1 MMELNRMKIT
11 RSFRSGAFFIDKC
24 SLLLYTV
31 IEMRDSMDIIID
43 NSASVPIYEQ
53 LQNQI
58 RDQIIN
64 DVLAYDEKLPS
75 IRVLA
80 KDLSISIM
88 TVKKAYDAL
97 EADGFIVTRQGKGS
111 FVAEKNENVAREILQ
126 KEIEGHME
134 AIVAIAKDHG
144 IAKKDIVAMLDV
156 LFGGE

>member
-1 MMELNRMKIT
+1 
-11 RSFRSGAFFIDKC
+11 
-24 SLLLYTV
+24 
-31 IEMRDSMDIIID
+31 MDIIID
-43 NSASVPIYEQ
+43 NYASVPIYEQ
-53 LQNQI
+53 LRNQI

-64 DVLAYDEKLPS
+64 DVLAYDEQLPS

-111 FVAEKNENVAREILQ
+111 FVAEKNENVAREIVQ
-126 KEIEGHME
+126 RQIEGHME

-156 LFGGE
+156 LFGGD

>member
-1 MMELNRMKIT
+1 
-11 RSFRSGAFFIDKC
+11 
-24 SLLLYTV
+24 
-31 IEMRDSMDIIID
+31 MDIIID

-53 LQNQI
+53 LRNQI

-111 FVAEKNENVAREILQ
+111 LVAEKNENVAREIVQ

-134 AIVAIAKDHG
+134 AVVAIAKDHG

>member
-1 MMELNRMKIT
+1 
-11 RSFRSGAFFIDKC
+11 
-24 SLLLYTV
+24 
-31 IEMRDSMDIIID
+31 MDIIID

-53 LQNQI
+53 LRNQI

-64 DVLAYDEKLPS
+64 DVLAYDEQLPS

-126 KEIEGHME
+126 RQIEGHME
-134 AIVAIAKDHG
+134 AVVAIAKDHG

>member
-1 MMELNRMKIT
+1 MMELNRMNIT

-53 LQNQI
+53 LRNQI

-64 DVLAYDEKLPS
+64 DVLAYDEQLPS

-134 AIVAIAKDHG
+134 AVVAIAKDHG

>member
-1 MMELNRMKIT
+1 
-11 RSFRSGAFFIDKC
+11 
-24 SLLLYTV
+24 
-31 IEMRDSMDIIID
+31 MDIIID

-53 LQNQI
+53 LRNQI

-64 DVLAYDEKLPS
+64 DVLAYDEQLPS

-111 FVAEKNENVAREILQ
+111 FVAEKNENVAREIVQ

-134 AIVAIAKDHG
+134 AVVAIAKDHG

-156 LFGGE
+156 LFGGY

>member
-1 MMELNRMKIT
+1 
-11 RSFRSGAFFIDKC
+11 
-24 SLLLYTV
+24 
-31 IEMRDSMDIIID
+31 MDIIID

-53 LQNQI
+53 LRNQI

-64 DVLAYDEKLPS
+64 DVLAYDEQLPS

-111 FVAEKNENVAREILQ
+111 FVAEKNENVAREIVQ

-134 AIVAIAKDHG
+134 AVVAIAKDHG

>member
-1 MMELNRMKIT
+1 
-11 RSFRSGAFFIDKC
+11 
-24 SLLLYTV
+24 
-31 IEMRDSMDIIID
+31 MRDSMDIIID

-53 LQNQI
+53 LRNQI

-134 AIVAIAKDHG
+134 AVVAIAKDHS

>member
-1 MMELNRMKIT
+1 
-11 RSFRSGAFFIDKC
+11 
-24 SLLLYTV
+24 
-31 IEMRDSMDIIID
+31 MDIIID
-43 NSASVPIYEQ
+43 NSASLPIYEQ
-53 LQNQI
+53 LRNQI

-64 DVLAYDEKLPS
+64 DVLAYDEQLPS

-97 EADGFIVTRQGKGS
+97 ETEGFIVTRQGKGS

-134 AIVAIAKDHG
+134 AVVAIAKDHG

>member
-1 MMELNRMKIT
+1 
-11 RSFRSGAFFIDKC
+11 
-24 SLLLYTV
+24 
-31 IEMRDSMDIIID
+31 MDIIID

-53 LQNQI
+53 LRNQI

-64 DVLAYDEKLPS
+64 DVLAYDEQLPS

-134 AIVAIAKDHG
+134 AVVAIAKDHG

>member
-1 MMELNRMKIT
+1 
-11 RSFRSGAFFIDKC
+11 
-24 SLLLYTV
+24 
-31 IEMRDSMDIIID
+31 MRDTMDIIID

-53 LQNQI
+53 LRNQI

-111 FVAEKNENVAREILQ
+111 FVAEKNENVAREIVQ

-134 AIVAIAKDHG
+134 AVVAIAKDHG

>member
-1 MMELNRMKIT
+1 
-11 RSFRSGAFFIDKC
+11 
-24 SLLLYTV
+24 
-31 IEMRDSMDIIID
+31 MDIIID

-53 LQNQI
+53 LRNQI

-64 DVLAYDEKLPS
+64 DVLAYDEQLPS

-97 EADGFIVTRQGKGS
+97 EADGVIETRQGKGS
-111 FVAEKNENVAREILQ
+111 FVAEKNENVAREIVQ

-134 AIVAIAKDHG
+134 AVVAIAKDHG

-156 LFGGE
+156 LFGGD